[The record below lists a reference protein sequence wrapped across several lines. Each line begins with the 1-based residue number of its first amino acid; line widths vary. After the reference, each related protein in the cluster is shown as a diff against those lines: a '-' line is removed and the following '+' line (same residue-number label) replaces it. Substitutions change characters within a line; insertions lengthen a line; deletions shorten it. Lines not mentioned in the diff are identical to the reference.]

1 MKSFERKDYSDVSLF
16 NPDYILETAIQEF
29 ISKYSSQISYDTILD
44 YGCGNAPYEKLFKCD
59 NYIKAD
65 VVQNKSNS
73 VNILLDANNVKYLDI
88 ANDSVD
94 IILCMD
100 VLEHSGNAEFILSE
114 FYRILKPKGVVLI
127 SLPFMYREHE
137 MPNDLFRYTSSC
149 MSRFAVNCNFQ
160 VVDMKKIGS
169 FHYVIFSLW
178 FESII
183 KYGESIKASFMKR
196 LTRKVIKIFLPIFN
210 KFIFKKY
217 LNKDESIYHHLL
229 ISLQK

>member
-1 MKSFERKDYSDVSLF
+1 MENFDRKNYSDVSLF

-29 ISKYSSQISYDTILD
+29 VSEYSSKNFYDTILD
-44 YGCGNAPYEKLFKCD
+44 YGCGNAPYENLFKCD

-73 VNILLDANNVKYLDI
+73 VNILLDANNVEFLDI

-100 VLEHSGNAEFILSE
+100 VLEHSGNADFILSE

-137 MPNDLFRYTSSC
+137 MPNDLFRYTSTCIRNLAINS
-149 MSRFAVNCNFQ
+149 SFQ
-160 VVDMKKIGS
+160 IVDIKKIGS

-183 KYGESIKASFMKR
+183 KHGEIIKASFMKR
-196 LTRKVIKIFLPIFN
+196 LTRKVIKLFLPIFN